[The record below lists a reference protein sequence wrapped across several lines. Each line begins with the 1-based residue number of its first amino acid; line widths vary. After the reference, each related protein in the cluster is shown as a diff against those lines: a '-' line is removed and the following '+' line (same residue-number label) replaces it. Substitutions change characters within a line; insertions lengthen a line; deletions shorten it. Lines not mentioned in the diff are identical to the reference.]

1 MTSLT
6 YEEVFEA
13 AAKIILTEEYSITI
27 TLNEKTVSIR
37 FPTTRRLAEYLQIP
51 HYYILPYFAMMEQNG
66 IITRVERVGISTT
79 KKGTKKL
86 FELMATKFLKESK
99 TVLGAALFEEL
110 QRRIRT
116 DR

>member
-6 YEEVFEA
+6 YGEVFEA
-13 AAKIILTEEYSITI
+13 AAKIILIEEQSITI
-27 TLNEKTVSIR
+27 ILDEKTVSIR
-37 FPTTRRLAEYLQIP
+37 FPTTRRLAEYLQTP
-51 HYYILPYFAMMEQNG
+51 HYYILPYFAMMEKDG

-110 QRRIRT
+110 QRRIGTNR
-116 DR
+116 

>member
-13 AAKIILTEEYSITI
+13 AAKIILLEEHSITI
-27 TLNEKTVSIR
+27 SLNENTLSIR
-37 FPTTRRLAEYLQIP
+37 FPTTRRLAEYLRIP
-51 HYYILPYFAMMEQNG
+51 HYYVLPYFAMMEKDG

-79 KKGTKKL
+79 KKGTRKL

-110 QRRIRT
+110 RRRIGTGR
-116 DR
+116 